1 MPSREHSLL
10 DRRGLNGWSLLALV
24 AASMTVVV
32 LAGTLTA
39 DLGSAGGVSA
49 MIQLSVRLAV
59 PFLYLAFAASA
70 LAQLAPGSFSRWLLR
85 NRRMIGLCFAA
96 AMAWQLLFILWLVLG
111 HWHYYLEEAYSTY
124 DLAEQIPGYLVL
136 IAMTITSFAPG
147 RRRLSP
153 GQWRALHT
161 GGIYFLWAV
170 VWSTYW
176 FELYYYDDI
185 APIDYVYYWTGF
197 LAWMLRVMAWV
208 RRRQRRGSAAAP
220 RAA

>member
-1 MPSREHSLL
+1 MSSRERFLL
-10 DRRGLNGWSLLALV
+10 DRLGLNGWPLLSLV
-24 AASMTVVV
+24 AASMTAVV
-32 LAGTLTA
+32 LADTLTVN
-39 DLGSAGGVSA
+39 LGSAGGVSA

-70 LAQLAPGSFSRWLLR
+70 LAQLVPGSFGRWLIR

-96 AMAWQLLFILWLVLG
+96 AMAWQLFFILWLVLG
-111 HWHYYLEEAYSTY
+111 HWDYYLEEAYSTY
-124 DLAEQIPGYLVL
+124 DLAEQVPGYLVL
-136 IAMTITSFAPG
+136 TAMTITSFAPS

-208 RRRQRRGSAAAP
+208 RRRRRPAAAP